1 MDLVLME
8 LFWQI
13 GFYRTMLV
21 EDTLFQMNE
30 GQNPT
35 GANTQVCPYKKKRL
49 EITSKKRQAV
59 LSASVFCDILPNTS
73 NRFRPMKR
81 LFSFLPALLILILA
95 IPSSVHAAFTGEMD
109 MKLTM
114 PNGKADIS
122 YLFGVRDQKMEMAMM
137 LDRIPEPLRTT
148 VITRSSKPDEAIIVN
163 HKSKSWS
170 VVNLR
175 SAAESATLLD
185 FDSNY
190 RFTRVGPETV
200 KGYPCEHV
208 RLTSSTDTLDLW
220 MTKGLADFSTFR
232 LLQSQNPRLSNTS
245 LSRVLKQNGVDGFP
259 AKIIQKNG
267 NGLYVM
273 QMQKVMPK
281 PTPESSFRVPAG
293 YRQTEP
299 NQVNIDKQQK
309 EHLRQL
315 MDKMKKFEQ

>member
-1 MDLVLME
+1 
-8 LFWQI
+8 
-13 GFYRTMLV
+13 
-21 EDTLFQMNE
+21 
-30 GQNPT
+30 
-35 GANTQVCPYKKKRL
+35 
-49 EITSKKRQAV
+49 
-59 LSASVFCDILPNTS
+59 
-73 NRFRPMKR
+73 MKR

-122 YLFGVRDQKMEMAMM
+122 YLFGARDQKMDMAMM

-259 AKIIQKNG
+259 AKIVQKNG

-299 NQVNIDKQQK
+299 NQVNIDKRQK

-315 MDKMKKFEQ
+315 MEKMKKFEQ

>member
-1 MDLVLME
+1 
-8 LFWQI
+8 
-13 GFYRTMLV
+13 
-21 EDTLFQMNE
+21 
-30 GQNPT
+30 
-35 GANTQVCPYKKKRL
+35 
-49 EITSKKRQAV
+49 
-59 LSASVFCDILPNTS
+59 
-73 NRFRPMKR
+73 MKR
-81 LFSFLPALLILILA
+81 LPGLFATLLLLILALPA
-95 IPSSVHAAFTGEMD
+95 SAHAAFTGEMN

-114 PNGKADIS
+114 PNGTASIT
-122 YLFGVRDQKMEMAMM
+122 YLFGTRDQKMDMTMQ
-137 LDRIPEPLRTT
+137 LDRIPEPLKTT
-148 VITRSSKPDEAIIVN
+148 IITRSARPDEATIVN

-170 VVNLR
+170 VMNLR

-220 MTKGLADFSTFR
+220 ISKGLADFSTFR

-259 AKIIQKNG
+259 VKIVQKNE
-267 NGLYVM
+267 NGLYIM
-273 QMQKVMPK
+273 ELKKVTPK
-281 PTPESSFRVPAG
+281 LVATSSFRVPAG

-299 NQVNIDKQQK
+299 GQTNIDKQQK

-315 MDKMKKFEQ
+315 MEKMKKFEQ

>member
-1 MDLVLME
+1 M
-8 LFWQI
+8 
-13 GFYRTMLV
+13 R
-21 EDTLFQMNE
+21 
-30 GQNPT
+30 
-35 GANTQVCPYKKKRL
+35 
-49 EITSKKRQAV
+49 
-59 LSASVFCDILPNTS
+59 
-73 NRFRPMKR
+73 R
-81 LFSFLPALLILILA
+81 LFSVLPALLILILA

-114 PNGKADIS
+114 PNGKADIT
-122 YLFGVRDQKMEMAMM
+122 YLFGVRDQKMEMTMM

-148 VITRSSKPDEAIIVN
+148 VITRRSTPDEAIIVN

-170 VVNLR
+170 IVNLR

-190 RFTRVGPETV
+190 RFTRVGLETV

-245 LSRVLKQNGVDGFP
+245 LARVLKQNGVDGFP
-259 AKIIQKNG
+259 AKIVQKNG
-267 NGLYVM
+267 NGLYIM

-299 NQVNIDKQQK
+299 NQINIDKRQK

-315 MDKMKKFEQ
+315 MEKMKKFEE

>member
-1 MDLVLME
+1 
-8 LFWQI
+8 
-13 GFYRTMLV
+13 
-21 EDTLFQMNE
+21 
-30 GQNPT
+30 
-35 GANTQVCPYKKKRL
+35 
-49 EITSKKRQAV
+49 
-59 LSASVFCDILPNTS
+59 
-73 NRFRPMKR
+73 MKR
-81 LFSFLPALLILILA
+81 LPNLFATLLLLILA
-95 IPSSVHAAFTGEMD
+95 VPASARAAFTGEMD

-114 PNGKADIS
+114 PNGTASIT
-122 YLFGVRDQKMEMAMM
+122 YLFGTHDQKMDMTMQ
-137 LDRIPEPLRTT
+137 LDRIPEPLKTT
-148 VITRSSKPDEAIIVN
+148 VITHSDKPDEAVIVN

-190 RFTRVGPETV
+190 RFTRIGPKNV

-220 MTKGLADFSTFR
+220 ISKGLADFSTFR

-259 AKIIQKNG
+259 VKIVQKNS

-273 QMQKVMPK
+273 ELKKVAPK
-281 PTPESSFRVPAG
+281 PVATSSFHVPVG

-315 MDKMKKFEQ
+315 MEKMKKFEE